1 MRTAISTLL
10 ILFMI
15 AGCGINRQIDQMK
28 ALENCKYTIRSADS
42 IFLANTDIS
51 KLIQNNKFNLES
63 APNFAIALLQ
73 QKLPL
78 KARINLQI
86 QNPGKETAG
95 INEFDYQVLLEGKN
109 LTQGTIDQK
118 ISIAPN
124 GGSVVVPIQINQD
137 IYPLL
142 ADAKNRKAAVD
153 FLSSNAEKKAK
164 VTLKIK
170 PKIGVGNSQ
179 IELPGYFSIDKEIS
193 NKTILS
199 AIERSSAP

>member
-1 MRTAISTLL
+1 MRTAISTAL